1 MNHKINVIG
10 TFVLVLSL
18 SLTYIFR
25 EKEVVS
31 VSEKRVLT
39 SLPRISWKFYLDGT
53 FMKEHEKHINDHFPF
68 RKTSIL
74 LAGFI
79 RQNMGLQFK
88 NSEKI
93 VVVNPGAN
101 QASVVKD
108 TASGKNYLDD
118 FHQAYAG
125 SMLIINGCVYTLNA
139 GNPAVSPIFARMIN
153 HYANLLQDKTRVY
166 SCVVPLSSG
175 FIPAKKYEHYNTKNR
190 KTLDAIR
197 SNLDSNAYFA
207 DIMGE
212 MNEHFNEKL
221 WFGSDHH
228 WTGLGAYYA
237 YVAFCKSAGF
247 TPVPIS
253 GMKKVV
259 RFPFL
264 GSLYELTRDNS
275 VRQNPD
281 SLILY
286 IPTDV
291 STEAVRYNPY
301 DFKYP
306 AKTSVFSRNKDYTAF
321 LSGDAPLIKI
331 KTSVKNGRRA
341 AVVKNSMGN
350 AFAVYLISHYEE
362 IYVFD
367 FRYSKHNMVN
377 IINDAGIHDLIFAV
391 GMYAAMNPGT
401 IRMMKNLST
410 HPAQDYDLV
419 RKAELEKRRADSLQ
433 KLSDSI
439 SESQIVDSTEFRQ

>member
-1 MNHKINVIG
+1 
-10 TFVLVLSL
+10 
-18 SLTYIFR
+18 
-25 EKEVVS
+25 
-31 VSEKRVLT
+31 
-39 SLPRISWKFYLDGT
+39 
-53 FMKEHEKHINDHFPF
+53 
-68 RKTSIL
+68 
-74 LAGFI
+74 
-79 RQNMGLQFK
+79 MGLQYK

-93 VVVNPGAN
+93 VIVNPGPE
-101 QASVVKD
+101 QAPAVPD
-108 TASGKNYLDD
+108 TSLSKNYIND
-118 FHQAYAG
+118 FQQAYAG
-125 SMLIINGCVYTLNA
+125 NMLILNGSVYTLNA
-139 GNPAVSPIFARMIN
+139 GNPAISPIFARMIN
-153 HYANLLQDKTRVY
+153 HYANLLREKTRVF
-166 SCVVPLSSG
+166 SCVAPLSSG
-175 FIPAKKYEHYNTKNR
+175 FIPVKKYEHYNTKNR

-197 SNLDSNAYFA
+197 SNLDSIAYFA
-207 DIMGE
+207 DIMAE

-247 TPVPIS
+247 APVPIS

-259 RFPFL
+259 RYPFL
-264 GSLYELTRDNS
+264 GSLYELSRDNS

-286 IPTDV
+286 IPTNV
-291 STEAVRYNPY
+291 SVEAFRHNPY

-306 AKTSVFSRNKDYTAF
+306 TRISVFSGNKDYTAF

-367 FRYSKHNMVN
+367 FRYSKHNILN
-377 IINDAGIHDLIFAV
+377 IIRDTEINDLIFAV
-391 GMYAAMNPGT
+391 GMYGAMNPGT
-401 IRMMKNLST
+401 IRMMRNLST
-410 HPAQDYDLV
+410 YPARDYDIV

-439 SESQIVDSTEFRQ
+439 SENQVVDSAGFRQ